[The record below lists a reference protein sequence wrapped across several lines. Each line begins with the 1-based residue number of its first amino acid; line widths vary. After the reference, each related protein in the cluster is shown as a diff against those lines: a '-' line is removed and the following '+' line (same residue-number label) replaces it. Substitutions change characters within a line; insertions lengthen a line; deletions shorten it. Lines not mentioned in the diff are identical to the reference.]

1 MDFCIGFLNLGKT
14 GNGIQSFEVLLE
26 NIQIETLVP
35 IGIICQET
43 VKHGKHYYTG
53 KYGKY

>member
-43 VKHGKHYYTG
+43 G
-53 KYGKY
+53 KYGIY